1 VGLVRFAHG
10 AGLARLAA
18 KPFVH
23 GVSRAQAWDA
33 FVSAVADGPAVRGMR
48 LMNEEQM
55 VDSIEGLMLVR
66 SRRRASL
73 GPARSAKGEGRG
85 RRSLRCIQ
93 SPCACCRGQRACQK
107 MHGCRRS

>member
-1 VGLVRFAHG
+1 M
-10 AGLARLAA
+10 AA

-73 GPARSAKGEGRG
+73 GPARSAKGKAEGGAPCVASKARV
-85 RRSLRCIQ
+85 RAAAAACVSENARVPSQLVRSRC
-93 SPCACCRGQRACQK
+93 
-107 MHGCRRS
+107 